1 MPGWKSAANWM
12 KFLMRRSLFLLNR
25 IASSLVGWVAA
36 LVLIGCVGTSAPTGQ
51 PAPTELVVFAASSL
65 TEAFTALA
73 QGFEADHPDVA
84 VTLNFAG
91 SQQLAQQL
99 ALGAPAD
106 LFASAD
112 QPQMA
117 AVMAAGRV
125 SPDDVQIF
133 AHNRLVIVLP
143 ADNPGNVHALADLA
157 RPGLRVV
164 LADASVPVGAY
175 TRTFLANA
183 DAAPD
188 RPADFSQGV
197 LANTVSFEIN
207 VRAVLSKVRL
217 GEADAGVVY
226 ASDGAAAGT
235 TVQQI
240 PIPDALNVVAAYP
253 LAPVAD
259 ALHPQAAKAFVAFIL
274 SPPGQKILADHGF

>member
-1 MPGWKSAANWM
+1 
-12 KFLMRRSLFLLNR
+12 MRRLLFWLNR
-25 IASSLVGWVAA
+25 IAKSLVGWGVA

-51 PAPTELVVFAASSL
+51 PASTELVVFAASSL
-65 TEAFTALA
+65 TEAFTALG
-73 QGFEADHPDVA
+73 QGFEAEYPTVR

-112 QPQMA
+112 QTQMA
-117 AVMAAGRV
+117 AVAAAGRV
-125 SPDDVQIF
+125 NAESVQIF

-143 ADNPGNVHALADLA
+143 GDNPGNVHALADLA

-188 RPADFSQGV
+188 LPADFSQSV

-217 GEADAGVVY
+217 GEADAGIVY
-226 ASDGAAAGT
+226 ASDGTAVGPS
-235 TVQQI
+235 VVQI

-253 LAPVAD
+253 LAPVTD
-259 ALHPQAAKAFVAFIL
+259 SHHPQQTADFMAYIL
-274 SPPGQKILADHGF
+274 GPAGQKILADHGF

>member
-1 MPGWKSAANWM
+1 MFLLTFLSWGNWVG
-12 KFLMRRSLFLLNR
+12 SVLFLLNP
-25 IASSLVGWVAA
+25 IAISLVGWGVALA
-36 LVLIGCVGTSAPTGQ
+36 LIGCVGASPPTGQ
-51 PAPTELVVFAASSL
+51 PASTELVVFAASSL
-65 TEAFTALA
+65 TEAFTALG
-73 QGFEADHPDVA
+73 QGFEAEHPTVQ

-112 QPQMA
+112 QTQMA
-117 AVMAAGRV
+117 AVVAAGRV
-125 SPDDVQIF
+125 NPESVQIF

-143 ADNPGNVHALADLA
+143 GDNPGNVHTLADLA

-175 TRTFLANA
+175 TRTFLARA
-183 DAAPD
+183 DAGPD
-188 RPADFSQGV
+188 LPANFSQGV

-226 ASDGAAAGT
+226 ASDGAAAGES
-235 TVQQI
+235 VGQI

-253 LAPVAD
+253 LAPVSD
-259 ALHPQAAKAFVAFIL
+259 GHHPQSAAAFVDFIFSL
-274 SPPGQKILADHGF
+274 PGQKILADHGF

>member
-1 MPGWKSAANWM
+1 
-12 KFLMRRSLFLLNR
+12 MRRLAVWLWVLV
-25 IASSLVGWVAA
+25 LVGCGPLPSDPVQ
-36 LVLIGCVGTSAPTGQ
+36 VEV
-51 PAPTELVVFAASSL
+51 VVFAASSL
-65 TEAFTALA
+65 TEAFTALG
-73 QGFEADHPDVA
+73 QGFQTDHPHVR

-112 QPQMA
+112 RAQMDG
-117 AVMAAGRV
+117 VVAAGRV
-125 SPDDVQIF
+125 AAPSVGIF
-133 AHNRLVIVLP
+133 AHNRLAVVLP
-143 ADNPGNVHALADLA
+143 QENPGDVHALADLA

-175 TRTFLANA
+175 TRTFLAQA
-183 DAAPD
+183 DAAPNFPD
-188 RPADFSQGV
+188 DFSQRV

-226 ASDGAAAGT
+226 SSDGAAAGPN
-235 TVQQI
+235 VQQAA
-240 PIPDALNVVAAYP
+240 IPDALNVTAAYP
-253 LAPVAD
+253 FAPVAD
-259 ALHPQAAKAFVAFIL
+259 ARHPQEAAAFMAYVL
-274 SPPGQKILADHGF
+274 SPAGQSILAAHGLLPGAPGGRP

>member
-1 MPGWKSAANWM
+1 MVW
-12 KFLMRRSLFLLNR
+12 
-25 IASSLVGWVAA
+25 WVAA
-36 LVLIGCVGTSAPTGQ
+36 PGLIGCVGISGPASQ
-51 PAPTELVVFAASSL
+51 PVPTELVIFAASSL
-65 TEAFTALA
+65 TEAFTALG
-73 QGFEADHPDVA
+73 QGFEADHPTVG

-112 QPQMA
+112 QAQMA
-117 AVMAAGRV
+117 AVITAGRV
-125 SPDDVQIF
+125 SAESVQIF

-143 ADNPGNVHALADLA
+143 GDNPGNVHALADLA

-164 LADASVPVGAY
+164 LADATVPVGAY

-183 DAAPD
+183 AAAPD
-188 RPADFSQGV
+188 LPAAFSQGV

-253 LAPVAD
+253 LAPVTD
-259 ALHPQAAKAFVAFIL
+259 SHHPQEAAAFMAYIL
-274 SPPGQKILADHGF
+274 GPAGQAILANHGF